1 MTYHW
6 PDGSAFHMSKV
17 LQIKLHLAC
26 TTRGTH
32 IGFHIAAILRTIFAS
47 F

>member
-6 PDGSAFHMSKV
+6 PDGSAFRMSKG

-26 TTRGTH
+26 AARGAH
-32 IGFHIAAILRTIFAS
+32 IGFHIAALLRTLFDS
-47 F
+47 R